1 MAAATTEIN
10 LVYGQWTNVAPLN
23 ERCLVT
29 PQNVA
34 KCKLLVR
41 FQTADPGAGELVGHE
56 VVRENTYKNFNV
68 GADFSAAVWMRP
80 LYPAQDII
88 VSVTRF

>member
-10 LVYGQWTNVAPLN
+10 LPFGQWTNVAPLN

-29 PQNVA
+29 PQNVSA
-34 KCKLLVR
+34 CKLIVR

-56 VVRENTYKNFNV
+56 VFRSNGNKNFPV
-68 GADFSAAVWMRP
+68 GADASAAVWMRP
-80 LYPAQDII
+80 LYPAQDITI
-88 VSVTRF
+88 SVTRF